1 MKMLCVDTA
10 TEVCGIGLAVDGR
23 CELEVMLTSGLTHT
37 KVLMEGI
44 QTAMALLGWETTELD
59 AVAVTRGPG
68 SFTGLRIGIS
78 AVKGLAFAL
87 GKPLIGVSSLEVLAH
102 QAPDGYPV
110 VCPIIDARRKE
121 VYWSLFHRTD
131 QGLQRVCEERAG
143 AAADAAGQA
152 ADRCFF
158 IGNGA
163 LLYAKELKARCPDA
177 GFAGAAELNMPR
189 PAVVARL
196 AGRRMAAGL
205 IEDVRS
211 FRPVYLRK
219 SDAEIGR

>member
-1 MKMLCVDTA
+1 MRMLCVDTS

-23 CELEVMLTSGLTHT
+23 CQLEMMLSPGLTHT
-37 KVLMEGI
+37 RVLMEGI
-44 QTAMALLGWETTELD
+44 RTAMALLRWETTELD

-102 QAPDGYPV
+102 QAPEGYPA
-110 VCPIIDARRKE
+110 VCPMIDARRKE

-131 QGLQRVCEERAG
+131 HGLQRVCEERAG
-143 AAADAAGQA
+143 AAADAAGRVA
-152 ADRCFF
+152 GRCLF

-177 GFAGAAELNMPR
+177 EVAGATELNMPR
-189 PAVVARL
+189 PSVVARL
-196 AGRRMAAGL
+196 AAMQMAKGT
-205 IEDVRS
+205 IEDVHG
-211 FRPVYLRK
+211 FRPVYLRR
-219 SDAEIGR
+219 SDAEINR